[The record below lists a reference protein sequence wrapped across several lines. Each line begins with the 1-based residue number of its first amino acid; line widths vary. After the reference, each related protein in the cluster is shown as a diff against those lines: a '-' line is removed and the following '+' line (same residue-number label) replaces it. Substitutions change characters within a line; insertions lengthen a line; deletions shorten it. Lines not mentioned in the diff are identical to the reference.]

1 VKLAGVLQGAGLL
14 CLVTGA
20 ALFSVGVAFIVGG
33 VGLVLWGVSVERED
47 S

>member
-1 VKLAGVLQGAGLL
+1 MLQTAGLL

-20 ALFSVGVAFIVGG
+20 AFFSIGVAFVTAG

>member
-1 VKLAGVLQGAGLL
+1 MLQGCGLL

-20 ALFSVGVAFIVGG
+20 AFFSVGVAFVTAG
-33 VGLVLWGVSVERED
+33 VGLVLWGVSVEREY